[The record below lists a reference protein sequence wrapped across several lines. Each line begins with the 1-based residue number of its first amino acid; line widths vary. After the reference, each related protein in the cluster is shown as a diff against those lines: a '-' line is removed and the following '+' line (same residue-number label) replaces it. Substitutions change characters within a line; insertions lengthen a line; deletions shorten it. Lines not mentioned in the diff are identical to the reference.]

1 MKVQEVIQLTKPNL
15 PGTTRPVA
23 GDQSVRTAVA
33 VEIPSGITGRREPPG
48 SRDMFAG
55 GDPNDGVTGELP
67 PALDL
72 SRISVPKTPHT
83 RDLEFIKTQIARLP
97 SHTGE

>member
-15 PGTTRPVA
+15 PGTTRPVP

-33 VEIPSGITGRREPPG
+33 VEIPSGIVGRREP
-48 SRDMFAG
+48 
-55 GDPNDGVTGELP
+55 DPNDGVTAELP

-97 SHTGE
+97 TQTEL